1 MSNSEY
7 QAIIHNLFQFR
18 VHCLWTDGHACNM
31 SLQGCTHVCDR
42 EGCICP
48 DSQWKDSSI
57 YGWLMQNQ
65 QGEKQCADT
74 FPDSRRHYASR
85 WKRPRLFL
93 DWHFIVNCIVTC
105 KFVQAINSIS
115 AGMLVRQQNMIIT
128 PRSSPLCWEER
139 WESNDNEAMDC
150 AIPSTLPPCLLWFFI
165 PPSFSLC
172 LTLSFPCKA
181 TLSLSF
187 HTPGIMTSALTS
199 GLHQPCVFFHVE
211 KGLWIFNHWCRRLG
225 RCSLKIPLGDPQG
238 TDERVLLLLLTSAF
252 SVYKYIEIDC
262 LASCDESLAH
272 TKWSNLTSAILW
284 RHGGKNSF
292 LGKMP
297 ESLFIR
303 QCPFK

>member
-128 PRSSPLCWEER
+128 PRSSPLSAEKSDESRMTMKR
-139 WESNDNEAMDC
+139 W
-150 AIPSTLPPCLLWFFI
+150 TVLFRLPFPRV
-165 PPSFSLC
+165 SFDSLS
-172 LTLSFPCKA
+172 LP
-181 TLSLSF
+181 LSLS
-187 HTPGIMTSALTS
+187 AWL
-199 GLHQPCVFFHVE
+199 
-211 KGLWIFNHWCRRLG
+211 
-225 RCSLKIPLGDPQG
+225 
-238 TDERVLLLLLTSAF
+238 
-252 SVYKYIEIDC
+252 
-262 LASCDESLAH
+262 
-272 TKWSNLTSAILW
+272 
-284 RHGGKNSF
+284 
-292 LGKMP
+292 
-297 ESLFIR
+297 SLFRAKQLCLSLFTHLELWLQHWLQVCISLVY
-303 QCPFK
+303 FSMWKKAFEFLITGAVGWAVAV